1 MTRPVL
7 SYHYYS
13 YPSLTTV
20 GAADEKIDWR
30 MLKSHLILLS
40 LIKGRVSGLKH
51 YQRLAPLEG
60 SGMRNR
66 AALGGSHP
74 IHSSR
79 QTPRINSSPA
89 SPWRTGARPS
99 FPSSEWVSLWLFC
112 ADRRAQPSRRSLIYF
127 TVFHLQTTTNLH
139 QREIR
144 SVYPIGVI

>member
-1 MTRPVL
+1 M

-30 MLKSHLILLS
+30 RLKSHLILLS

-51 YQRLAPLEG
+51 YQRLASQERP
-60 SGMRNR
+60 GMRNR
-66 AALGGSHP
+66 AALGRSHP

-89 SPWRTGARPS
+89 FSWRQENRSAALLPFIRVAHYGCFVRTEELSLLAAALFILPS
-99 FPSSEWVSLWLFC
+99 FICKPLPIC
-112 ADRRAQPSRRSLIYF
+112 
-127 TVFHLQTTTNLH
+127 
-139 QREIR
+139 IR
-144 SVYPIGVI
+144 GKSTLCIP